1 MDKVRQAL
9 DRAKLERDR
18 KAPDITRPAP
28 GFVGSSAVVP
38 AERSNVVTVLPATLE
53 RNRVVF
59 PGVAAAPSASF
70 RQLRAQVLQRLAE
83 RQWCTVGVV
92 SPRASEGKTTVAV
105 NLSLA
110 ISADPRQ
117 NAVLVDLDLHK
128 PMVAT
133 RFGLSPLRGVEHV
146 LRGEDSLDDCEMHPD
161 LFNGL
166 TIVPAS
172 SAVPDASVLIAGSS
186 CTTMIANLRARHP
199 GSIVLIDLPPIL
211 DADEA
216 VTIAPQLDCML
227 MVVAEGETLRPD
239 LTRALE
245 LLRSTAIV
253 GTVLN
258 RSIEAVRSEAY
269 GRSKYYL

>member
-9 DRAKLERDR
+9 DRAKLERER
-18 KAPDITRPAP
+18 KVPDAARRAIPLVESP
-28 GFVGSSAVVP
+28 KVVP

-53 RNRVVF
+53 RNRLVF

-83 RQWCTVGVV
+83 REWCTVGVV
-92 SPRASEGKTTVAV
+92 SPRAAEGKTTVAI
-105 NLSLA
+105 NLALA

-128 PMVAT
+128 PMVAP
-133 RFGLSPLRGVEHV
+133 RFGVSPLRGVEHV

-172 SAVPDASVLIAGSS
+172 YAVPDASALIAGSN
-186 CTTMIANLRARHP
+186 CTTMIADLRARHP
-199 GSIVLIDLPPIL
+199 GSIVLIDLPPKL

>member
-9 DRAKLERDR
+9 DRAKLERER
-18 KAPDITRPAP
+18 KVPDAARRAIPLVESP
-28 GFVGSSAVVP
+28 KVVP

-53 RNRVVF
+53 RNRIVF

-70 RQLRAQVLQRLAE
+70 RQLRAQVLQRLTE
-83 RQWCTVGVV
+83 RDWCTVGVV
-92 SPRASEGKTTVAV
+92 SPRAGEGKTTIAI
-105 NLSLA
+105 NLALA
-110 ISADPRQ
+110 IAADPRQ

-128 PMVAT
+128 PMVGT
-133 RFGLSPLRGVEHV
+133 RFGVAPLRGVEHV
-146 LRGEDSLDDCEMHPD
+146 LRGEESINECEMHPD
-161 LFNGL
+161 LFGGL
-166 TIVPAS
+166 TIVPAAF
-172 SAVPDASVLIAGSS
+172 AVPDASVLIAGDG
-186 CTTMIANLRARHP
+186 CTSLIADIRARHA
-199 GSIVLIDLPPIL
+199 GSVILFDLPPIL

-216 VTIAPQLDCML
+216 VTIAPRLDCLL
-227 MVVAEGETLRPD
+227 MVVAEGETVRPD